1 MGLFRRRDKD
11 ATADPPEVDPDLRPH
26 SHVALAPEDIED
38 SQRCRPDVS
47 LEPFARARG
56 LTYGGSVILGTF
68 VGVLPTWAEYVFNSC
83 RGELGPGRFGL
94 VEHELLEL
102 EVAPNDPTGSGI
114 RMGGSFWAVKRG
126 MPPGWKKRLI
136 PGVIELGMDEPANEP
151 FAAYASWAPVTSVAV
166 HVPEAACL
174 PRISVGSAD
183 RHNALGTT
191 SSLEDVGLPHLR
203 LRSDLPDD
211 LRVAVLDGAAGRALG
226 TVDAPYVSLKLSYSQ
241 LLLTRNG
248 FVTDDA
254 ELDALIAR
262 AVAIAEGLAATCRP
276 SAVMA
281 PFDTRLPRPE
291 PQTGRFAGLDRWD
304 ETFAAAEKA
313 FGMTLEDPDA
323 YHAAFPRLQVP
334 GTARGVLRGTM
345 PGGAEGRLAFHEHG
359 GRRSGFLRGA
369 ALFAAPPAAEPT
381 PPGGVLHEPT
391 QMYVAVGD
399 GIVACW
405 NRQMDP
411 GTLAVTPTAERA
423 QATLRELGLG

>member
-1 MGLFRRRDKD
+1 MRIFGRRGGDTKGNGEPD
-11 ATADPPEVDPDLRPH
+11 AERRPH

-38 SQRCRPDVS
+38 SRRCRPDVD

-56 LTYGGSVILGTF
+56 LTFGGSVILGTF
-68 VGVLPTWAEYVFNSC
+68 VGVQPAWTEYVFNTC
-83 RGELGPGRFGL
+83 WGELGPGRFGV

-102 EVAPNDPTGSGI
+102 EVAQNDPSGSGI
-114 RMGGSFWAVKRG
+114 VAMGGQFWAVKRG
-126 MPPGWKKRLI
+126 LPPGWKKRLI
-136 PGVIELGMDEPANEP
+136 PGVIELGMDEPPNEP

-183 RHNALGTT
+183 RHNALGTV
-191 SSLEDVGLPHLR
+191 SLDDVGLPHLR
-203 LRSDLPDD
+203 LRSEIPDE
-211 LRVAVLDGAAGRALG
+211 LRVAILGGEAGRALG
-226 TVDAPYVSLKLSYSQ
+226 AVDAPYVSLKLSYAQ

-248 FVTDDA
+248 FVTDHA
-254 ELDALIAR
+254 ALDALVGQ

-276 SAVMA
+276 GAVSA
-281 PFDTRLPRPE
+281 PFSTPLPPPE
-291 PQTGRFAGLDRWD
+291 PESGRFAGMDRWD
-304 ETFAAAEKA
+304 ETFAAAQKR

-359 GRRSGFLRGA
+359 GRRSGWLRGA
-369 ALFAAPPAAEPT
+369 ALFAAPPDAAPT

-405 NRQMDP
+405 NRQMDA

-423 QATLRELGLG
+423 QATLRELGLA

>member
-1 MGLFRRRDKD
+1 MGLFRRRTEDSPGPG
-11 ATADPPEVDPDLRPH
+11 AVDTDLRPH
-26 SHVALAPEDIED
+26 SHVAFAPEDVED
-38 SQRCRPDVS
+38 SRRCRPDVD
-47 LEPFARARG
+47 LEAFARARG
-56 LTYGGSVILGTF
+56 LAYGGSIITGSF

-102 EVAPNDPTGSGI
+102 EVAPNDPSGSGI
-114 RMGGSFWAVKRG
+114 RMGGEFWAVKRG
-126 MPPGWKKRLI
+126 MPPSWKTRLI
-136 PGVIELGMDEPANEP
+136 PGVIELGKDEPPNEP
-151 FAAYASWAPVTSVAV
+151 FAAYASWAPVTSVAI

-191 SSLEDVGLPHLR
+191 SSLDDVGLPHLR

-211 LRVAVLDGAAGRALG
+211 LRVAILGGDAGRALG
-226 TVDAPYVSLKLSYSQ
+226 TVAAPYVSLKVSYAQ
-241 LLLTRNG
+241 LILTRNG

-254 ELDALIAR
+254 ALDTLVGQ

-276 SAVMA
+276 DAVTA
-281 PFDTRLPRPE
+281 PFDTLLPRPE
-291 PQTGRFAGLDRWD
+291 PETGRFAGMDRWD
-304 ETFAAAEKA
+304 ETFAAAEKR
-313 FGMTLEDPDA
+313 FGMTREDPGA

-369 ALFAAPPAAEPT
+369 ALFRAPAGAEPT
-381 PPGGVLHEPT
+381 PAGGVLHEPT

-423 QATLRELGLG
+423 QATLRDLGLG